1 MTIKKVSISQLDEV
15 FQLIMDCRKAMESEG
30 VFQWTDQY
38 PTLKI
43 ISNDISKRNL
53 YCLIGK
59 GKIAGVININELQD
73 PEYKLVKWENSYV
86 KIMVIHR
93 LAVHPEFQKQ
103 GFAKRLMDFAE
114 DYAIKNNYS
123 SIRLDAFSNNP
134 RALRFYENRDYQRRG
149 EVFFPGRELPF
160 YCYEKLLKC

>member
-1 MTIKKVSISQLDEV
+1 MKIKKVNVSQLEEV
-15 FQLIMDCRKAMESEG
+15 FQLIMDCRKAMEEEG

-43 ISNDISKRNL
+43 ISNDIQKGNL
-53 YCLIGK
+53 YRLTK
-59 GKIAGVININELQD
+59 NGKIAGVININELQD
-73 PEYKLVKWENSYV
+73 PEYKQVKWENSDV

-103 GFAKRLMDFAE
+103 GLAKRLMDFAE
-114 DYAIKNNYS
+114 NYAIENNYT

-160 YCYEKLLKC
+160 YCFEKILK

>member
-1 MTIKKVSISQLDEV
+1 MKIKNVTITQKDEV
-15 FQLIMDCRKAMESEG
+15 FQLIMDCRKAMEEEG

-43 ISNDISKRNL
+43 ISNDIQKGNL
-53 YCLIGK
+53 YRLTK
-59 GKIAGVININELQD
+59 NGKIAGVININELQD
-73 PEYKLVKWENSYV
+73 PEYKQVKWENSDV

-103 GFAKRLMDFAE
+103 GLAKRLMDFAE
-114 DYAIKNNYS
+114 NYAIENNYT

-160 YCYEKLLKC
+160 YCFEKILK

>member
-1 MTIKKVSISQLDEV
+1 MKIKKVTITQKDEV
-15 FQLIMDCRKAMESEG
+15 FQLIMDCRKAMEEEG

-43 ISNDISKRNL
+43 ISNDIQKGNL
-53 YCLIGK
+53 YRLTK
-59 GKIAGVININELQD
+59 NGKIAGVININELQD
-73 PEYKLVKWENSYV
+73 PEYKLIKWKNSDV

-93 LAVHPEFQKQ
+93 LAVHPEYQKQ
-103 GFAKRLMDFAE
+103 GLAKRLMDFAE
-114 DYAIKNNYS
+114 NYAIENNYT

-160 YCYEKLLKC
+160 YCFEKILK

>member
-1 MTIKKVSISQLDEV
+1 MKIKNVTITQKDEV
-15 FQLIMDCRKAMESEG
+15 FQLIMDCRKAMEEEG

-43 ISNDISKRNL
+43 FSNDIQKGNL
-53 YCLIGK
+53 YRLTK
-59 GKIAGVININELQD
+59 NGKIAGVININELQD
-73 PEYKLVKWENSYV
+73 PEYKQVKWENSDV

-103 GFAKRLMDFAE
+103 GLAKRLMDFAE
-114 DYAIKNNYS
+114 NYAIENNYT

-160 YCYEKLLKC
+160 YCFEKILK

>member
-1 MTIKKVSISQLDEV
+1 MKIKKVTITQKDEV
-15 FQLIMDCRKAMESEG
+15 FQLIMDCRKAMEEEG

-43 ISNDISKRNL
+43 ISNDIQKGNL
-53 YCLIGK
+53 YRLTK
-59 GKIAGVININELQD
+59 NGKIAGVININELQD
-73 PEYKLVKWENSYV
+73 PEYKQVKWENSDV

-103 GFAKRLMDFAE
+103 GLAKRLMDFAE
-114 DYAIKNNYS
+114 NYAIENNYT

-160 YCYEKLLKC
+160 YCYEKILK

>member
-1 MTIKKVSISQLDEV
+1 MKIKKVTITQKDEV
-15 FQLIMDCRKAMESEG
+15 FQLIMDCRKAMEEEG

-43 ISNDISKRNL
+43 ISNDIQKGNL
-53 YCLIGK
+53 YRLTK
-59 GKIAGVININELQD
+59 NGKIAGVININELQD
-73 PEYKLVKWENSYV
+73 PEYKQVKWENSDV

-103 GFAKRLMDFAE
+103 GLAKRLMDFAE
-114 DYAIKNNYS
+114 NYAIENNYT

-160 YCYEKLLKC
+160 YCFEKILK

>member
-1 MTIKKVSISQLDEV
+1 MKIKEVTITQRDEV
-15 FQLIMDCRKAMESEG
+15 FQLIMDCRKAMEEEG

-43 ISNDISKRNL
+43 ISNDIQKGNL
-53 YCLIGK
+53 YRLTK
-59 GKIAGVININELQD
+59 NGKIAGVININELQD
-73 PEYKLVKWENSYV
+73 PEYKQVKWENSDV

-103 GFAKRLMDFAE
+103 GLAKRLMDFAE
-114 DYAIKNNYS
+114 NYAIENNYT

-160 YCYEKLLKC
+160 YCYEKILK

>member
-1 MTIKKVSISQLDEV
+1 MKIKEVTITQRDEV
-15 FQLIMDCRKAMESEG
+15 FQLIMDCRKAMEEEG

-43 ISNDISKRNL
+43 ISNDIQKGNL
-53 YCLIGK
+53 YRLTK
-59 GKIAGVININELQD
+59 NGKIAGVININELQD
-73 PEYKLVKWENSYV
+73 PEYKQVKWENSDV

-103 GFAKRLMDFAE
+103 GLAKRLMDFAE
-114 DYAIKNNYS
+114 NYAIENNYT

-160 YCYEKLLKC
+160 YCFEKILK